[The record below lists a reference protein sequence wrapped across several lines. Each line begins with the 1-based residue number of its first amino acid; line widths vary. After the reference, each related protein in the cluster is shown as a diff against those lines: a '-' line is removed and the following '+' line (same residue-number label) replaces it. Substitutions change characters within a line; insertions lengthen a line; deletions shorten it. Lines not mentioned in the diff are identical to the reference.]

1 MKIEALEL
9 INVLD
14 ALLTSD
20 FPSQLITLIPLTY
33 DLQKFK
39 TLKNTFEILA
49 LDDKASVVEWYL
61 EKNVNALPLILS
73 FSSSSDA
80 GRFRQINSF
89 ESAFKL
95 FINAE
100 VASSRNNKGFSL
112 EKHYSSMILVCSE
125 GHLKKDSTGVYVAAV
140 VRHAHY
146 INAILEKNDMPTID
160 YSTCDKVLRS

>member
-61 EKNVNALPLILS
+61 EKKCKCTAAYTV
-73 FSSSSDA
+73 F
-80 GRFRQINSF
+80 
-89 ESAFKL
+89 FK
-95 FINAE
+95 FIGCWS
-100 VASSRNNKGFSL
+100 V
-112 EKHYSSMILVCSE
+112 
-125 GHLKKDSTGVYVAAV
+125 
-140 VRHAHY
+140 
-146 INAILEKNDMPTID
+146 
-160 YSTCDKVLRS
+160 